1 MRNVIKP
8 FASHSLF
15 SHHFNSLRTLSS
27 NNKPNP
33 PSLYQ
38 NITNIIFSPEDGFP
52 SSDDGSE
59 GVRQI
64 APKSSRSSNA
74 KRTHVEASDSKD
86 VDRAFGENSYRESHT
101 LNAKD
106 SSQGVRRIGPKSSCS
121 LNAKPTMSETSSEDV
136 SPIVQRITEIVRS
149 ETAGIG
155 MERRLDELGLSCGP
169 DVVEMVLKR
178 CFKVGHLALR
188 FFNWVKL
195 KPDYCHTTETYNA
208 MIYIAGE
215 AQEFD
220 LVERLIAEMDDE
232 LCPKDIKTWTILIS
246 HYGKAG
252 RIGKALLAF
261 EAMRK
266 SGCEPDRGAYKAIL
280 RALCYARKP
289 ELATEF
295 YQEMASKNMV
305 ADVGLYQM
313 LMSCFARSDNKQAVL
328 SLRNDMIKCGQI
340 SENEAYSLAL
350 KCFCSFGKLKDAQEI
365 FEEMKRKSLVGSDAY
380 EILLKGL
387 CREGKVDE
395 AIEMIEYMK
404 NESAV
409 SSRTYGFLIHGLLSK
424 GDIGKAIDVLHRV
437 REIGCLPTISS
448 YTEIIQH
455 LFSSDQ
461 YETACELY
469 EEMLESSIRPDIV
482 VATAM
487 VAGHVR
493 HGQVSKAWC
502 VFEATKEKGLRPTW
516 KSYTVFIKELCKASE
531 PLEAFK
537 LLKAMSDL
545 DINATDGIFGLV
557 INSLTR
563 NGYFEKAEEAEKIR
577 RSFKVDNL
585 ESEPISQPVDHLS
598 HEEHEISSC
607 PVARVKEDFSDDDV
621 REVCRIL
628 SSSEEWSS
636 TQEQLARRMI
646 SFTPNMVDAIL
657 RRCQR
662 HSRAALQFF
671 SWIGKQTNYAHTT
684 ETYNMAIKLAGSA
697 KDFKHMRYLYQEMK
711 RKGLSAAAN
720 TWTIMIAQYGQAG
733 LTELA
738 LKTFKEMKSEGYS
751 PDGSTFKYLIVFL
764 CGKKGRKIEEAMKIF
779 QEMNQAGYMPDK
791 ETVGIYLSSLC
802 ESGKLVDA
810 RRTIISLCKRGFETQ
825 LAYSMLIKSLCRAGR
840 LEEALLSTSELAELG
855 CRMDQY
861 VYGSI
866 IHAMLRGGRID
877 EALDKVEEMKM
888 TGVPVTTQVQTSLVV
903 HFCKEKE
910 IEKAVETFK
919 TMRETGCEPTVV
931 TYSALI
937 RGFMNAGM
945 VSDAWDIFWRMKL
958 KGPLPDFETYSMFM
972 TCLCKGGKSED
983 APLLIREM
991 LDSGIIPSAVN
1002 FRTVFHGLNREG
1014 KTELAQSVLQTKWLL
1029 KRERMFLN

>member
-52 SSDDGSE
+52 SSEDGSE

-74 KRTHVEASDSKD
+74 KRTHVEASDSED
-86 VDRAFGENSYRESHT
+86 VDRAF
-101 LNAKD
+101 D
-106 SSQGVRRIGPKSSCS
+106 SSQGVRQIGPKSSCF
-121 LNAKPTMSETSSEDV
+121 LNSKPTVSETSSKDV
-136 SPIVQRITEIVRS
+136 SPIVQRITEIVRL
-149 ETAGIG
+149 ETARIG

-195 KPDYCHTTETYNA
+195 KPEYCHTTETYNA

-215 AQEFD
+215 AQEFY
-220 LVERLIAEMDDE
+220 LVEKLIAEMDDE
-232 LCPKDIKTWTILIS
+232 LCPKDIETWTILIS

-252 RIGKALLAF
+252 RIGKALLTF

-280 RALCYARKP
+280 RALCYVRKP

-305 ADVGLYQM
+305 VDVGLYQM

-328 SLRNDMIKCGQI
+328 SLRNDMIKCGQV
-340 SENEAYSLAL
+340 SENDAYSLAL
-350 KCFCSFGKLKDAQEI
+350 KCFCSFGKLKDAQEV
-365 FEEMKRKSLVGSDAY
+365 FKEMKRKSLVGSDAY
-380 EILLKGL
+380 DILLKGL

-404 NESAV
+404 NESSV
-409 SSRTYGFLIHGLLSK
+409 SSRTYGFLIHGFLSK

-455 LFSSDQ
+455 LFSSNQ

-469 EEMLESSIRPDIV
+469 EEMLENSIRPDIV
-482 VATAM
+482 VTTAM
-487 VAGHVR
+487 VAGHVH
-493 HGQVSKAWC
+493 HGQVSKAWLPNPSKPSS
-502 VFEATKEKGLRPTW
+502 FLKE
-516 KSYTVFIKELCKASE
+516 
-531 PLEAFK
+531 
-537 LLKAMSDL
+537 MSDL

-557 INSLTR
+557 INSLTG

-585 ESEPISQPVDHLS
+585 ENEPISQPVDHLS
-598 HEEHEISSC
+598 PEEHEISSC
-607 PVARVKEDFSDDDV
+607 PVARVKDFSDDDV

-628 SSSEEWSS
+628 SSSEEWNS
-636 TQEQLARRMI
+636 TREQLARRMI

-764 CGKKGRKIEEAMKIF
+764 CGQKGRKIEEAMKIF

-840 LEEALLSTSELAELG
+840 LEEALLSTSELAKLG
-855 CRMDQY
+855 CRMDRY

-866 IHAMLRGGRID
+866 IHAMLRGSRID
-877 EALDKVEEMKM
+877 EALNKVEEMKM
-888 TGVPVTTQVQTSLVV
+888 VGVPLTTQIQTSLVV

-919 TMRETGCEPTVV
+919 TMRETGCEPTVI

-945 VSDAWDIFWRMKL
+945 VSDAWDIFRRMKL

-983 APLLIREM
+983 ALLLIREM